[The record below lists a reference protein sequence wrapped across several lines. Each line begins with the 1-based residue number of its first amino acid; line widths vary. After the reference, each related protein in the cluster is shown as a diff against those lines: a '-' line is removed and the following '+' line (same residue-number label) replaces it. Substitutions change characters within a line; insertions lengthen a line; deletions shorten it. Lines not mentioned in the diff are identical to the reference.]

1 MPDTAENNRATAR
14 LNVLDPGLPFLA
26 SQAAIE
32 LDNLLLGREVEL
44 QSVERLAGRLEG
56 STEPIA
62 GTEGRKSLMD
72 PATISVFS
80 NAVDASGMP
89 KIQTLADLA
98 NKACRIAD
106 GLQSS
111 KSDRDRDKSRV
122 ERLRAFCN
130 CLAQNAIAHER
141 SLYDMQSVDKNWS

>member
-32 LDNLLLGREVEL
+32 LDNLLLGCEVEL

-56 STEPIA
+56 STEQIA
-62 GTEGRKSLMD
+62 ETEERKSLMD
-72 PATISVFS
+72 PATISVLS
-80 NAVDASGMP
+80 SAVAASGMS
-89 KIQTLADLA
+89 KMQTLADLA
-98 NKACRIAD
+98 NEAWRIAND
-106 GLQSS
+106 LQSS

-130 CLAQNAIAHER
+130 CLAQSAVAHER
-141 SLYDMQSVDKNWS
+141 SLYDMQSVDRNWS